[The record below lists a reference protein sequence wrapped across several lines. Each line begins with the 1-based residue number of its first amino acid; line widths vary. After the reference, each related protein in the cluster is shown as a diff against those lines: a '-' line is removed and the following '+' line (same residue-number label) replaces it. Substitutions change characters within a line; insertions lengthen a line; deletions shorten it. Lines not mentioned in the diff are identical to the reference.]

1 MKIGRRHADG
11 DGRRARHAADLKRD
25 GSSDLAAERVD
36 RAERT
41 TVRRQDFIADQNPGL
56 MRGRALDYPGYE
68 RAPLAVGF
76 GERPDPRIGH
86 LAVREQPPEAMML
99 ERAGEDVGELIIG
112 RILRRIVTGVG
123 GAELRQHR
131 IDRDRRVLPRARG
144 DRLRTVARLDRL
156 PVEAVQAR
164 IVEAVAHQLP
174 DLIEVRRIRPRPK
187 IVELAPGLSARRQGA
202 GGSRPHHESQ
212 NIPARRFH

>member
-1 MKIGRRHADG
+1 
-11 DGRRARHAADLKRD
+11 
-25 GSSDLAAERVD
+25 
-36 RAERT
+36 
-41 TVRRQDFIADQNPGL
+41 

-68 RAPLAVGF
+68 RAALAVGL

-86 LAVREQPPEAMML
+86 LAVREQPLEATML

-112 RILRRIVTGVG
+112 RILRRIVMGVG

-131 IDRDRRVLPRARG
+131 IDRDRRFLARARG
-144 DRLRTVARLDRL
+144 DRLRAVARLDRL

-174 DLIEVRRIRPRPK
+174 DLIEVRRIRARPE
-187 IVELAPGLSARRQGA
+187 IVGLAPGLSARRQGA
-202 GGSRPHHESQ
+202 EGGRPRRESQ